1 MTENNKTEIIYE
13 EIKLPEVSYEGSD
26 SKLLELISKLKKGTF
41 RIIVFTIVGMI
52 MGWFSYM
59 YYGDTFIVTKII
71 LAIPYKINEAIYV
84 SIIGTGNAAIQML
97 SLPMGDTMFF
107 SNSIIATFLAERIT
121 PVLIGGAIY
130 GCLGYFTGDKRVFT
144 LERFVKFVCV
154 HMVILVVFIG
164 LVYGVNAKAVYDNN
178 HLKDV
183 QYFFLESEE
192 CSEMVF
198 DERGDVLKATF
209 ERELKRDDS
218 IQQDVTD
225 ELPIQIVF
233 AGNTRYMRAAVNVKK
248 HYLITEDGSIYHVSK
263 EFCGYVKEYYDTGS
277 LMGVQNISVGE
288 EEAEDERN

>member
-107 SNSIIATFLAERIT
+107 LTALLRRFLQ
-121 PVLIGGAIY
+121 
-130 GCLGYFTGDKRVFT
+130 
-144 LERFVKFVCV
+144 
-154 HMVILVVFIG
+154 
-164 LVYGVNAKAVYDNN
+164 N
-178 HLKDV
+178 
-183 QYFFLESEE
+183 
-192 CSEMVF
+192 
-198 DERGDVLKATF
+198 
-209 ERELKRDDS
+209 ELR
-218 IQQDVTD
+218 
-225 ELPIQIVF
+225 
-233 AGNTRYMRAAVNVKK
+233 R
-248 HYLITEDGSIYHVSK
+248 
-263 EFCGYVKEYYDTGS
+263 C
-277 LMGVQNISVGE
+277 
-288 EEAEDERN
+288 